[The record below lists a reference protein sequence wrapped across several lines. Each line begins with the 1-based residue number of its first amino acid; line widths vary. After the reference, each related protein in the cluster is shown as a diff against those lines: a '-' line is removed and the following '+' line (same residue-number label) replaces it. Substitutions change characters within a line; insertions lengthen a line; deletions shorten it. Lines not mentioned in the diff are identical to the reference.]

1 MPLKI
6 TGKILDESGLPLY
19 QIAQISEVAAAPG
32 QTVSGNIWSDEE
44 TGNFTFLAL
53 DPNSLIKVESIGYG
67 TVSYKANAFPAVIK
81 LQPLL
86 VIEGKVTEKKKKDN
100 TLTWVLAAIAG
111 AALLGIAINNNNSKP
126 QTQAKAKPVSRQLK
140 PKTVT
145 V

>member
-32 QTVSGNIWSDEE
+32 QTVSGNVWSDEE

-53 DPNSLIKVESIGYG
+53 DPDSLIKVESIGYT
-67 TVSYKANAFPAVIK
+67 TVSFKANAFPSVIK
-81 LQPLL
+81 LQPVL

-100 TLTWVLAAIAG
+100 TLTWVLVGIG
-111 AALLGIAINNNNSKP
+111 AAVAIGIAMNNNGKP
-126 QTQAKAKPVSRQLK
+126 QAQAKVKPASRQLK